1 MSVLPIGEAAVGVE
15 VAKDFGDDEGGVF
28 QGVVVSVWLQGKRLA
43 HDLSYNN
50 QIFDDDGSDHEVSG
64 KGVKVWLPW
73 VNQQP

>member
-1 MSVLPIGEAAVGVE
+1 MKGEVR
-15 VAKDFGDDEGGVF
+15 DDL
-28 QGVVVSVWLQGKRLA
+28 QKILLKRANNVVKVSVWLQGKKLA
-43 HDLSYNN
+43 HDLSYND